1 MLGVTLGGFRGM
13 MRRVVRVSVRDLRVV
28 RGRGVITSVMMLLCL
43 TMVLGRVIVMLGSLA
58 MMLHC
63 MLRHVD
69 LRGRPRLRERTTN
82 VCSVA
87 FESARY
93 QHSTVSLEY
102 QSDIVT
108 GV

>member
-1 MLGVTLGGFRGM
+1 MLGVTLGCFRGVV
-13 MRRVVRVSVRDLRVV
+13 RRVMRVSVRDLRVV
-28 RGRGVITSVMMLLCL
+28 RCRGVITRVVMLLCF
-43 TMVLGRVIVMLGSLA
+43 TMMLGRVIVMLGSLA
-58 MMLHC
+58 MVLHC

-87 FESARY
+87 FEGTRY
-93 QHSTVSLEY
+93 QHSAVSLEY

-108 GV
+108 TV